1 MSYTQ
6 WDFPH
11 THFYETDLR
20 ELIAKCGS
28 YDEVINKLNQWIEEN
43 TPKIDEILAFMQALE
58 SGVVPDAL
66 KESIYEWATINLL
79 PIIAKTIKSVVFGLT
94 DDGHFVATFS
104 DSWSDIVFNTT
115 ELDIWLPI
123 QPEFGHLTLSI
134 KGE

>member
-6 WDFPH
+6 YDFPH

-20 ELIAKCGS
+20 ELIAKVGT
-28 YDEVINKLNQWIEEN
+28 YDEVINELNRWIEEN

-66 KESIYEWATINLL
+66 KNTIYAWATENLL
-79 PIIAKTIKSVVFGLT
+79 PIVGKTLKSVIFGLT
-94 DDGHFVATFS
+94 EDGHFIATYS
-104 DSWSDIVFNTT
+104 DNWSDITFNTT
-115 ELDIWLPI
+115 ELDIFTPL

-134 KGE
+134 